1 MDDARDVFVRRYRD
15 EGWWRPELLTDH
27 VRAWAAK
34 LPYVTAVVD
43 GPLRLTWAQ
52 LWDSARRTAAQ
63 LARLGVGAGDVVS
76 TQLPNGVEIIVS
88 HLAAELVGAVH
99 NPVALQFRTHELDQI
114 HSLLEPKL
122 MVYPATAQRDD
133 FAAIHAET
141 TPGRNC
147 RVESVGVLF
156 DVDKESEIAGFEQ
169 SPMAANEAA
178 FVLNTSG
185 TVSVK
190 GVTHSHEDALY
201 STRTVGIDI
210 VGLSPEDTVLCIIPM
225 TWGGGLA
232 WGLRVAL
239 HAGATL
245 ISVPRWDAR
254 AAAEIIDAERCSY
267 VYGPPTVARD
277 LVALSGEWRPQRPLT
292 MICAGAPI
300 PRYLCRDAKS
310 LLSMRL
316 LPGYGQTEHLHSTLG
331 RPADTEAQLTTTD
344 GRPLPGVELKTV
356 DEAGDP
362 SEGGGEIWCR
372 GPNVAMGYFGQPGF
386 SAQTFRADGWQTTQD
401 LGRLDADGFLSVSG
415 RKRDIII
422 RGGLNVSPREV
433 EELLQRHPDVAEAAV
448 IGVQDARYGERICAF
463 IVPRTASAPTTA
475 ELSAALTAFGVA
487 QFKHPEEVRTIDAL
501 PLTATGKVR
510 HESLRE
516 MLRAETAQ

>member
-63 LARLGVGAGDVVS
+63 LARLGVGAGNVVS

-122 MVYPATAQRDD
+122 MVYPATTQRDD

-156 DVDKESEIAGFEQ
+156 DVDAESEIVGFEQ
-169 SPMAANEAA
+169 SPMAAHEAA

-210 VGLSPEDTVLCIIPM
+210 VRLSPEDTVLCIIPM

-267 VYGPPTVARD
+267 VYGPPTVAREPGGAFWRVAATTAADDD
-277 LVALSGEWRPQRPLT
+277 LRWGADPAVPLSRREVPVVDATAARLRPD
-292 MICAGAPI
+292 GA
-300 PRYLCRDAKS
+300 
-310 LLSMRL
+310 
-316 LPGYGQTEHLHSTLG
+316 
-331 RPADTEAQLTTTD
+331 
-344 GRPLPGVELKTV
+344 
-356 DEAGDP
+356 
-362 SEGGGEIWCR
+362 
-372 GPNVAMGYFGQPGF
+372 
-386 SAQTFRADGWQTTQD
+386 SAQHAWP
-401 LGRLDADGFLSVSG
+401 GRH
-415 RKRDIII
+415 
-422 RGGLNVSPREV
+422 RG
-433 EELLQRHPDVAEAAV
+433 AV
-448 IGVQDARYGERICAF
+448 DDHRR
-463 IVPRTASAPTTA
+463 
-475 ELSAALTAFGVA
+475 SAAA
-487 QFKHPEEVRTIDAL
+487 R
-501 PLTATGKVR
+501 
-510 HESLRE
+510 S
-516 MLRAETAQ
+516 RAEDRGRSW